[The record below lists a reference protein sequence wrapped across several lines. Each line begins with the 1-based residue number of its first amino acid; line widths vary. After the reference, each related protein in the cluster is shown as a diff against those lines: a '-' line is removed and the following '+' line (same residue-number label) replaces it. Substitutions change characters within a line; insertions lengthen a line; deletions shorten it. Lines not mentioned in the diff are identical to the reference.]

1 MRVLSSLKASPL
13 GASHAASRALTWQ
26 ASCLEW
32 QKATR
37 SSAYA
42 ESRVMPIL
50 VPDLLVRAVSGFPVS
65 A

>member
-1 MRVLSSLKASPL
+1 MRVLSSLKARPR
-13 GASHAASRALTWQ
+13 GASQAASRALTCS

-32 QKATR
+32 QKAAR

-42 ESRVMPIL
+42 EGRIMPTVMADAVASWL
-50 VPDLLVRAVSGFPVS
+50 RAGLGS